1 MTPFL
6 QGWTQQRWHAGRLTL
21 ALVVA
26 VGLAPLLPVARAQDG
41 EGIYY
46 SPKRTFLIPF
56 TTDPTDK
63 RIKSVIL
70 HVSEDQGRTYN
81 IAATVNA
88 PGPGARPEDKVFRF
102 TAQKDGWY
110 WFVVQTQEF
119 NGDFHPP
126 NLNTVQPGL
135 KVCVDTDPPTVT
147 LSPVLQP
154 REGTAGVV
162 WNIQDE
168 NLKLLSLRLEYRI
181 PPRTDWTELPIQK
194 LAQSEHNW
202 NAGTTSEIEV
212 RLTVQDRAG
221 NETVKTTRVTP
232 VTAGGA
238 GPGPG
243 TSVKPAGPT
252 PDQTPRGKVLMVNK
266 RKIQLNYKIDDFGP
280 SGVST
285 VEVWYT
291 FDTKKW
297 TLYSSNKIDK
307 DTPRNQPY
315 IVEMGGEGRYGF
327 TLIAK
332 SGVGFSDPPPAVGDE
347 PQIWVEVDETPP
359 AVRLISV
366 DVGRGPETGTIT
378 IRWSA
383 TDKFLAD
390 KPITISYAASENGSP
405 VSQWTTIAQN
415 IGNDGKYVWKM
426 PDGVPFKMHIKVE
439 AVDQAGN
446 VGRDEA
452 RQPIP
457 VDLKIPKVTI
467 IGAEAAGK

>member
-6 QGWTQQRWHAGRLTL
+6 HGWTTQGWHVTRL
-21 ALVVA
+21 ALAVVAA
-26 VGLAPLLPVARAQDG
+26 VGLMSVSHAQDG
-41 EGIYY
+41 DGVYY

-56 TTDPTDK
+56 STDPTDK

-88 PGPGARPEDKVFRF
+88 PGPSARPEDKVFRY
-102 TAQKDGWY
+102 TAPKDGWY
-110 WFVVQTQEF
+110 WFVVQTQEHS
-119 NGDFHPP
+119 GEFHPP

-135 KVCVDTDPPTVT
+135 KVCVDTEPPAVT
-147 LSPVLQP
+147 FNPVQQP

-162 WNIQDE
+162 WDISDA
-168 NLKLLSLRLEYRI
+168 NLKILSMRLEYRI
-181 PPRTDWTELPIQK
+181 PPATDWIELPIQK
-194 LAQSEHNW
+194 LAQSEHDW

-212 RLTVQDRAG
+212 RLKVQDRAG

-232 VTAGGA
+232 MAGG
-238 GPGPG
+238 GPASPG
-243 TSVKPAGPT
+243 TNVKAAPPSNDPPA
-252 PDQTPRGKVLMVNK
+252 RAKVLMVNK
-266 RKIQLNYKIDDFGP
+266 RRIQLNYKIDEIGQ
-280 SGVST
+280 SGVAT

-315 IVEMGGEGRYGF
+315 VVEMGGEGRYGF

-332 SGVGFSDPPPAVGDE
+332 SGVGFSDPPPAPGDE

-359 AVRLISV
+359 AVRVISV
-366 DVGRGPETGTIT
+366 DVGRGPETGTMT

-405 VSQWTTIAQN
+405 VTEWKPIAQN
-415 IGNDGKYVWKM
+415 VANDGKYVWKM
-426 PDGVPFKMHIKVE
+426 PDGVPFKLHIRVD

-446 VGRDEA
+446 VGRDET
-452 RQPIP
+452 RQHSP